1 MCIRDDTEVIKQI
14 VKFIQ
19 TDTEICAE
27 LILKLKYADTE
38 V

>member
-1 MCIRDDTEVIKQI
+1 MCIRDDTEAIKQI

-19 TDTEICAE
+19 TDTEVFAE
-27 LILKLKYADTE
+27 LILKLKHADTE